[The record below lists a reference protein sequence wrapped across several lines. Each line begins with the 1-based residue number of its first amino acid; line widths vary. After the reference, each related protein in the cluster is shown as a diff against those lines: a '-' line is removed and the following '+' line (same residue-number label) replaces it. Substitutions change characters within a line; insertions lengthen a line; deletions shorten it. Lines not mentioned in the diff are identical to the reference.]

1 MFFADN
7 NNLQSVSIMF
17 GLASLK
23 REKLILTAIFG
34 FIQTNK
40 LCQSTRELVLF
51 IASVLFLHHH
61 KKKYCDF
68 DFYNPSKTLN
78 K

>member
-1 MFFADN
+1 
-7 NNLQSVSIMF
+7 MF

-34 FIQTNK
+34 FIQTNM

-61 KKKYCDF
+61 KK
-68 DFYNPSKTLN
+68 NIVI
-78 K
+78 

>member
-23 REKLILTAIFG
+23 REKLIRTAIFG
-34 FIQTNK
+34 FIQTNM

-61 KKKYCDF
+61 KKNIVILIFIILLKH
-68 DFYNPSKTLN
+68 
-78 K
+78 